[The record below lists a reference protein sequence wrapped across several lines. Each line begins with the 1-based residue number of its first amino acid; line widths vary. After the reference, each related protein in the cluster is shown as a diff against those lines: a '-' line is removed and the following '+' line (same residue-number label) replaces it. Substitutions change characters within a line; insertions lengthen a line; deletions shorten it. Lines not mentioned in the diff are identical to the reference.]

1 MHMTTKLGPI
11 PIIYYQLQPLKP
23 LYLVTGPLGTQIF
36 ACKKSSAIP
45 QLLPQLLSLF
55 GCPNA
60 YDNKVWSHTHHS
72 LPIAANETPLCGH
85 KKLRNTSFFTSKN
98 LFSQGWSPFC
108 LSCTVYIY
116 RYKWCSTRYSLC
128 QINLNLKIFS
138 LLLEAWIPKLSQES
152 II

>member
-1 MHMTTKLGPI
+1 MTTKLVPI

-23 LYLVTGPLGTQIF
+23 LYMVTGPLGTQIF

-85 KKLRNTSFFTSKN
+85 KKLRNTSFQMRQHLQDQVCPRLSFVKKITKYLN
-98 LFSQGWSPFC
+98 ILNFYILKGYVCLIVSQIF
-108 LSCTVYIY
+108 LYI
-116 RYKWCSTRYSLC
+116 
-128 QINLNLKIFS
+128 LNIMGLN
-138 LLLEAWIPKLSQES
+138 
-152 II
+152 